1 MCIRDRVWGVVVALG
16 AVHGLAS
23 SDAWQVLPFAARVL
37 LALSVG
43 ALVGSSLAVVTVK
56 ERQLFDYFKGR

>member
-1 MCIRDRVWGVVVALG
+1 
-16 AVHGLAS
+16 
-23 SDAWQVLPFAARVL
+23 VLPFAARVL